1 MVGEFGM
8 GSSDGIERW
17 DRDRD
22 RDRDGTIIVLN
33 EYYDLLLAQS
43 HQCL

>member
-22 RDRDGTIIVLN
+22 GTIIIWN

>member
-1 MVGEFGM
+1 M

-17 DRDRD
+17 DWDRD
-22 RDRDGTIIVLN
+22 RDRDGTIIILN

>member
-22 RDRDGTIIVLN
+22 RDGTIIILN